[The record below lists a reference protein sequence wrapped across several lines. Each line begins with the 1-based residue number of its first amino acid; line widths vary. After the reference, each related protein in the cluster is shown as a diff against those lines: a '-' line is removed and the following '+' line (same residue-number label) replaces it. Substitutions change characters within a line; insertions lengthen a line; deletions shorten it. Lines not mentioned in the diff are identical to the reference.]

1 MCEGELNVLWD
12 QKPNQSGIIGR
23 QTNFRESL
31 NYALVCKAYK
41 SIFKINL
48 NRL

>member
-1 MCEGELNVLWD
+1 MGP
-12 QKPNQSGIIGR
+12 KPNQSGIIGR

-41 SIFKINL
+41 SIFQIDLKFSFERYFATIN
-48 NRL
+48 